1 MKKYWQIRNQ
11 VINKLETFKTNHLKK
26 KKDKSIAFQAEIP
39 NSKIDD
45 DIDADDAENEVKD
58 ESLAK
63 IAKMV

>member
-1 MKKYWQIRNQ
+1 M
-11 VINKLETFKTNHLKK
+11 INKLETFKTNHLKK
-26 KKDKSIAFQAEIP
+26 KKDKSITFQAEIP

-45 DIDADDAENEVKD
+45 DNDADDAENEVKD